1 MVAPLA
7 LVVAVALV
15 HVWLSSHMRA
25 PIVEADE
32 FGYLYG
38 AHYLALGGPR
48 PATAGCRAI
57 CSASPYFPGYS
68 LLLVPLWWASHAT
81 ATVYRAALGVNTALA
96 ALTAWLASVLARRLA
111 PATRPWTRALV
122 GAVVAAYPSYLLF
135 ANVVESENLLVPAW
149 IAVCLLAYRAFRLRA
164 AAGAARRGEGVVGVG
179 NGRADRGRDAGVG
192 TWAALG
198 LAGGL
203 LYMVH
208 PSALAA
214 TIGVVVVGA
223 WVARPWRTHWRAL
236 AGLVV
241 GAVVGLG
248 ISHVLSAYVT
258 AGGPSNTTGIISALG
273 RDLSPHGIGHVG
285 VDAAGQLVYLL
296 AVTGGLVVLAVP
308 LLGRATWA
316 MLGGRS
322 AASGTRNAGGRPP
335 GGGSSSVVPG
345 AGGAHRHRRAVHDLL
360 EAGDP
365 AGKARQGVLGLVSV
379 TCLVM
384 LAVSV
389 VSIGTGGA
397 GRLDLSLYGR
407 YNEAVLAPVLV
418 AGALVGLGLG
428 RRRAAPG
435 GQGQLGGRP
444 LGTWAAPG
452 GLVALAIAAGVVV
465 AARGPV
471 LHGTPQA
478 TNILAAHALFVPSAH
493 SSLDIV
499 ALAGLGAAV
508 LVVSWL
514 AWRVNIVLAAA
525 IVVASFGPSVAAG
538 LADLS
543 TQSANVA
550 TELAVPRALV
560 RLRDA
565 RGATSCVG
573 FDTSAGAASAA
584 FTYFTY
590 RLYDPA
596 QRFAPFDS
604 ATGGHPCSEE
614 VVSAR
619 AKLGST
625 YSGAREVVSA
635 PEALWVLPG
644 PLAASAGRI

>member
-1 MVAPLA
+1 MAPLT

-25 PIVEADE
+25 PVVEADE

-48 PATAGCRAI
+48 PATVGCRAI

-68 LLLVPLWWASHAT
+68 LLLVPLWWASHTT
-81 ATVYRAALGVNTALA
+81 ATVYRAALGLNTALA
-96 ALTAWLASVLARRLA
+96 VLTAWLAYILAGRLA
-111 PATRPWTRALV
+111 PAIRPWTRALV

-135 ANVVESENLLVPAW
+135 ANVVESENLLIPAW

-164 AAGAARRGEGVVGVG
+164 AAGVARVGEGD
-179 NGRADRGRDAGVG
+179 GRGAGAG
-192 TWAALG
+192 TWGALG

-236 AGLVV
+236 GALVLGVVAGLGV
-241 GAVVGLG
+241 AHL
-248 ISHVLSAYVT
+248 LSAYVT

-308 LLGRATWA
+308 LLARATRA
-316 MLGGRS
+316 MLGGPS
-322 AASGTRNAGGRPP
+322 AAQGARRGPGQPP
-335 GGGSSSVVPG
+335 VP
-345 AGGAHRHRRAVHDLL
+345 APAGAHRHRRTLCDLL
-360 EAGDP
+360 DASEPG
-365 AGKARQGVLGLVSV
+365 GKARQGILGLVSV
-379 TCLVM
+379 TSLVM

-389 VSIGTGGA
+389 ASIGTGGA
-397 GRLDLSLYGR
+397 GRLDLTLYGR

-418 AGALVGLGLG
+418 AGALVGVGLC
-428 RRRAAPG
+428 RRRSAANRRG
-435 GQGQLGGRP
+435 HVVGRP

-452 GLVALAIAAGVVV
+452 GLVALVLTAGAVV
-465 AARGPV
+465 AARGSV

-478 TNILAAHALFVPSAH
+478 TNIFAAHDLFLPSAH

-499 ALAGLGAAV
+499 VLAALGGAV
-508 LVVSWL
+508 LLVSWV
-514 AWRVNIVLAAA
+514 AWKLNVALAAA
-525 IVVASFGPSVAAG
+525 IVVASFIPSTAAG

-550 TELAVPRALV
+550 TELAVPRTLV
-560 RLRDA
+560 SL
-565 RGATSCVG
+565 RGAPGVTGCVA
-573 FDTSAGAASAA
+573 FDTSAGAASVA

-619 AKLGST
+619 ANLGAT
-625 YSGAREVVSA
+625 YPGAREAVVA

-644 PLAASAGRI
+644 ALAASGRI